1 MRIGTSRTPGFIPAA
16 TWSTCYWRVG
26 AGVLTYQV
34 APEFWLATGWVWL
47 FVALGLLIL
56 VLIPGV
62 GRDVNGSQ
70 RWLPLGPLTL
80 QPSEFTKIALVIYLA
95 GYMVRREHEVR
106 NQWQGF
112 LKPMAVL
119 FAATLLL
126 MMEPDFG
133 ATVIV
138 AGSAFGMLFLA
149 GVKLGHFLLVSGG
162 AVAAGVVL
170 IVSAPYRLK
179 RLTAYTDP
187 WADPYDTGFQL
198 TQSLIAFGR
207 GEWLGVGLGNS
218 VQKLFYLPEAHTDFV
233 FSIWA
238 EETGFVGALAVI
250 SLFAALIGRIFWA
263 GRNALAA
270 ANPFGAYI
278 CYGVALVFTGQAFVN
293 MGVSCGLLP
302 TKGLDPAL
310 CQLRRHQPDCL
321 LQHARPGAAYRA
333 RHPRPARG
341 RSDGGAATPGTDDRR
356 RHRRPCLSGA
366 GGGHRADGTWPARG
380 VGGHRQGAGAPGG
393 AGGGYNPALPAG
405 ARCARQIHAAQ
416 GAGPMVPAAGLRS
429 RPCGCCTGWRR
440 VAWSAWA
447 AMSPAPQ
454 AWRPGCCASR
464 C

>member
-1 MRIGTSRTPGFIPAA
+1 MSAYRPATVVSA
-16 TWSTCYWRVG
+16 APDLTLALLGLALLLVGLVAISSASIEYADWHYRNPWFHTGRHLIYLLLALG

-34 APEFWLATGWVWL
+34 APAFWLKTGWVWL

-62 GRDVNGSQ
+62 GHEVNGSQ

-80 QPSEFTKIALVIYLA
+80 QPSEFTKMAMVIYLA

-106 NQWQGF
+106 NHWQGF
-112 LKPMAVL
+112 LKPMSVL

-162 AVAAGVVL
+162 ALAAGLVL

-207 GEWLGVGLGNS
+207 GEWFGVGLGNS

-233 FSIWA
+233 FAIWA

-250 SLFAALIGRIFWA
+250 SLFAALIGRIFWV

-270 ANPFGAYI
+270 ANPFGAYV

-302 TKGLDPAL
+302 TKGLTLPFVSYGGTSLIVCCSMLAL
-310 CQLRRHQPDCL
+310 VLRIERDTRAQ
-321 LQHARPGAAYRA
+321 ARPK
-333 RHPRPARG
+333 
-341 RSDGGAATPGTDDRR
+341 
-356 RHRRPCLSGA
+356 
-366 GGGHRADGTWPARG
+366 
-380 VGGHRQGAGAPGG
+380 
-393 AGGGYNPALPAG
+393 
-405 ARCARQIHAAQ
+405 
-416 GAGPMVPAAGLRS
+416 
-429 RPCGCCTGWRR
+429 
-440 VAWSAWA
+440 
-447 AMSPAPQ
+447 
-454 AWRPGCCASR
+454 
-464 C
+464 